1 MKNILFILT
10 LLISF
15 NSFAQN
21 IQDLNSETD
30 IKNWID
36 KNSKDEI
43 EGIWV
48 FTAINSNTD
57 EKEVYLKAAILRADE
72 QSKRESFQSIMI
84 ECYNRFIE
92 NCEKQNLV
100 VGDFLDE
107 IKKQHDG
114 LYEFQKNGKTVGWGT
129 LKEGALSID
138 YSGLLVSVERAY
150 HSRPTLD
157 LGSPGSIKTSG
168 GVIKF
173 NRN

>member
-1 MKNILFILT
+1 MKNILFTLT

-15 NSFAQN
+15 NPFAQN
-21 IQDLNSETD
+21 IEDLNSEID
-30 IKNWID
+30 IENWLD

-48 FTAINSNTD
+48 FSVINSNTD

-100 VGDFLDE
+100 IGDLLEE